1 MTPLVTETRV
11 PRDRLETLLRK
22 MVSQRIVVVGDAM
35 LDIYLSGEAE
45 RISPEAPVPVVTV
58 HTRRYA
64 LGGAANVAAN
74 VAATGA
80 ECRLVAVIGDDA
92 RGDSLRS
99 ELAQNRLADDHIV
112 VAAARPTT
120 SKTRVTARGH
130 QVVRIDEET
139 EEPITP
145 RTEEQLAGE
154 LDRAMANVDALV
166 VEDYNKGTLT
176 QAVIERAMALAQRR
190 GVPVVVDPK
199 FKHFFA
205 YRGATVFK
213 PNRRELEQAMGATL
227 DLAHPDALPTSL
239 GKLGVDNLLLTL
251 GGEGMVLVTKDQ
263 QISRI
268 PAMAREVFDVSG
280 AGDTVTAW
288 VGTALAAG
296 ASVRE
301 AAPLAHYA
309 AGGEGGKSG
318 VATVAAAADLAAP
331 DVPRQVWIAPA
342 LSAAKLSPVGP
353 TTGALLFVIVPLP
366 SCPAPLSPQ
375 Q

>member
-1 MTPLVTETRV
+1 MTPLVTETRL
-11 PRDRLETLLRK
+11 PRDRLETVLRK

-35 LDIYLSGEAE
+35 LDIYLSGDAE

-64 LGGAANVAAN
+64 LGGV
-74 VAATGA
+74 
-80 ECRLVAVIGDDA
+80 
-92 RGDSLRS
+92 
-99 ELAQNRLADDHIV
+99 
-112 VAAARPTT
+112 
-120 SKTRVTARGH
+120 
-130 QVVRIDEET
+130 
-139 EEPITP
+139 
-145 RTEEQLAGE
+145 
-154 LDRAMANVDALV
+154 ANVDALV

-176 QAVIERAMALAQRR
+176 QAVSERAMALAHRR
-190 GVPVVVDPK
+190 SIPVVVDPK

-213 PNRRELEQAMGATL
+213 TNRRELEQAMGATL

-296 ASVRE
+296 ASGRE
-301 AAPLAHYA
+301 GA
-309 AGGEGGKSG
+309 
-318 VATVAAAADLAAP
+318 
-331 DVPRQVWIAPA
+331 QV
-342 LSAAKLSPVGP
+342 GN
-353 TTGALLFVIVPLP
+353 
-366 SCPAPLSPQ
+366 
-375 Q
+375 

>member
-1 MTPLVTETRV
+1 
-11 PRDRLETLLRK
+11 

-92 RGDSLRS
+92 RGDSLRG

-120 SKTRVTARGH
+120 SKTRVTARGQ

-139 EEPITP
+139 EEPITS
-145 RTEEQLAGE
+145 RTEEQLAAALE
-154 LDRAMANVDALV
+154 RAMANVDALV

-176 QAVIERAMALAQRR
+176 QAVIERAMAVAQRR
-190 GVPVVVDPK
+190 SVPVVVDPK

-251 GGEGMVLVTKDQ
+251 GGGGRRLRTPGPGRR
-263 QISRI
+263 S
-268 PAMAREVFDVSG
+268 
-280 AGDTVTAW
+280 
-288 VGTALAAG
+288 
-296 ASVRE
+296 
-301 AAPLAHYA
+301 
-309 AGGEGGKSG
+309 AGGAWPPSRPPRSWRPTRRCMISWGG
-318 VATVAAAADLAAP
+318 
-331 DVPRQVWIAPA
+331 
-342 LSAAKLSPVGP
+342 
-353 TTGALLFVIVPLP
+353 
-366 SCPAPLSPQ
+366 
-375 Q
+375 

>member
-1 MTPLVTETRV
+1 MTPLVTETRL

-35 LDIYLSGEAE
+35 LDIYLLGEAE

-74 VAATGA
+74 VA

-92 RGDSLRS
+92 RGDSLRG

-120 SKTRVTARGH
+120 SKTRVTARGQ

-139 EEPITP
+139 EEPITA

-176 QAVIERAMALAQRR
+176 QAVIERAMALAHRR
-190 GVPVVVDPK
+190 SIPVVVDPK

-296 ASVRE
+296 ASGRE
-301 AAPLAHYA
+301 GA
-309 AGGEGGKSG
+309 
-318 VATVAAAADLAAP
+318 
-331 DVPRQVWIAPA
+331 QV
-342 LSAAKLSPVGP
+342 GN
-353 TTGALLFVIVPLP
+353 
-366 SCPAPLSPQ
+366 
-375 Q
+375 